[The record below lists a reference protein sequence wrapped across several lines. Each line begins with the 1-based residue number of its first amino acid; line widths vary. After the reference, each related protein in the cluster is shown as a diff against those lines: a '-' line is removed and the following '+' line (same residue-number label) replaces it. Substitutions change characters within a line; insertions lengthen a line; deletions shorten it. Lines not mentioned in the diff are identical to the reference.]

1 MRIPASYLMKSASQ
15 SNFFSTNKTLNL
27 RGRIMDLHTPR
38 VMGIL
43 NITPDSFYDGG
54 RYETKTSL
62 LNRVEQML
70 REGASLID
78 LGGYSTRPGAKDI
91 STDEELKR
99 VVPAIK
105 DVVKSFPEA
114 LISID
119 TFRSEV
125 AQAAVHEGA
134 CMINDVTGGSADPK
148 MYQTVANLSVPYIV
162 MHMRGTPQTMTSL
175 TEYENLLKELTDYFH
190 ERIARLESLGVKD
203 ILIDPGIGFA
213 KTPSQNFQLL
223 NQLHYFSI
231 TQRPILI
238 GVSRKSTIWKTLSI
252 TPEEALNGTTALNT
266 IALLKGASLLRVHD
280 VKEAVEVVKLVSQLS
295 MVTSSH

>member
-1 MRIPASYLMKSASQ
+1 
-15 SNFFSTNKTLNL
+15 
-27 RGRIMDLHTPR
+27 MDLHTPR